1 MWKTI
6 VPAAAVL
13 AAEAVIR
20 RKINALPAET
30 FPLRIGQRVQ
40 LRRAHN
46 RGLLCSKFA
55 RKPRAAA
62 ALQTASGSAYTD
74 SSGGWVDPYNTFIRA
89 YLVSLCKELHDLGF
103 DEVAFSYL
111 QQPLSDTE
119 VKYASQSGTPSRTDA
134 VVSLAKYLRANLTAT
149 GLRVS
154 AVVSADSILQSRAAQ
169 SGQDMAVFP
178 KLFDRVCVFASADN
192 VATLQSAIAA
202 DSSFDAATR
211 FVPFL
216 AKAPESGSYVTTG

>member
-62 ALQTASGSAYTD
+62 ALQTASAAALAAVAAVCALPPGAARRCRSA
-74 SSGGWVDPYNTFIRA
+74 WA
-89 YLVSLCKELHDLGF
+89 
-103 DEVAFSYL
+103 
-111 QQPLSDTE
+111 
-119 VKYASQSGTPSRTDA
+119 
-134 VVSLAKYLRANLTAT
+134 
-149 GLRVS
+149 
-154 AVVSADSILQSRAAQ
+154 
-169 SGQDMAVFP
+169 
-178 KLFDRVCVFASADN
+178 
-192 VATLQSAIAA
+192 
-202 DSSFDAATR
+202 
-211 FVPFL
+211 
-216 AKAPESGSYVTTG
+216 

>member
-46 RGLLCSKFA
+46 RGLLCSKLA

-62 ALQTASGSAYTD
+62 ALQIGMGLML
-74 SSGGWVDPYNTFIRA
+74 GGA
-89 YLVSLCKELHDLGF
+89 L
-103 DEVAFSYL
+103 
-111 QQPLSDTE
+111 
-119 VKYASQSGTPSRTDA
+119 
-134 VVSLAKYLRANLTAT
+134 ANLIERWARGSVTDYVY
-149 GLRVS
+149 LPR
-154 AVVSADSILQSRAAQ
+154 AVIPFFRRIIWNAADLSILT
-169 SGQDMAVFP
+169 GCITAV
-178 KLFDRVCVFASADN
+178 
-192 VATLQSAIAA
+192 IA
-202 DSSFDAATR
+202 
-211 FVPFL
+211 L
-216 AKAPESGSYVTTG
+216 LCEEL

>member
-62 ALQTASGSAYTD
+62 ALQTASAAALAAVAAVCACRR
-74 SSGGWVDPYNTFIRA
+74 GGTALQIGMGLMLGGESHRA
-89 YLVSLCKELHDLGF
+89 LGARVGHGLC
-103 DEVAFSYL
+103 V
-111 QQPLSDTE
+111 P
-119 VKYASQSGTPSRTDA
+119 
-134 VVSLAKYLRANLTAT
+134 
-149 GLRVS
+149 
-154 AVVSADSILQSRAAQ
+154 AA
-169 SGQDMAVFP
+169 GGHPVFP
-178 KLFDRVCVFASADN
+178 AHHLERGRPEHPDR
-192 VATLQSAIAA
+192 LHH
-202 DSSFDAATR
+202 
-211 FVPFL
+211 
-216 AKAPESGSYVTTG
+216 GSDRTAVRRVMIM

>member
-20 RKINALPAET
+20 RKINALPVET

-62 ALQTASGSAYTD
+62 ALAAVCACRRGGTALQIGMGLML
-74 SSGGWVDPYNTFIRA
+74 GGA
-89 YLVSLCKELHDLGF
+89 L
-103 DEVAFSYL
+103 
-111 QQPLSDTE
+111 
-119 VKYASQSGTPSRTDA
+119 
-134 VVSLAKYLRANLTAT
+134 ANLIERWARGSVTDYVY
-149 GLRVS
+149 LPR
-154 AVVSADSILQSRAAQ
+154 AVIPFFRRIIWNAADLSILT
-169 SGQDMAVFP
+169 GCTTAV
-178 KLFDRVCVFASADN
+178 
-192 VATLQSAIAA
+192 IA
-202 DSSFDAATR
+202 
-211 FVPFL
+211 L
-216 AKAPESGSYVTTG
+216 LCEEL

>member
-62 ALQTASGSAYTD
+62 ALQTASAAALAAVAAVCAMPVMSAPVRY
-74 SSGGWVDPYNTFIRA
+74 S
-89 YLVSLCKELHDLGF
+89 
-103 DEVAFSYL
+103 
-111 QQPLSDTE
+111 
-119 VKYASQSGTPSRTDA
+119 
-134 VVSLAKYLRANLTAT
+134 
-149 GLRVS
+149 
-154 AVVSADSILQSRAAQ
+154 
-169 SGQDMAVFP
+169 M
-178 KLFDRVCVFASADN
+178 
-192 VATLQSAIAA
+192 VATFQASNLH
-202 DSSFDAATR
+202 
-211 FVPFL
+211 L
-216 AKAPESGSYVTTG
+216 

>member
-55 RKPRAAA
+55 RKPRAPPRCRLRPPQRSRRWRPCAPAA
-62 ALQTASGSAYTD
+62 GAARRCRSA
-74 SSGGWVDPYNTFIRA
+74 WA
-89 YLVSLCKELHDLGF
+89 
-103 DEVAFSYL
+103 
-111 QQPLSDTE
+111 
-119 VKYASQSGTPSRTDA
+119 
-134 VVSLAKYLRANLTAT
+134 
-149 GLRVS
+149 
-154 AVVSADSILQSRAAQ
+154 
-169 SGQDMAVFP
+169 
-178 KLFDRVCVFASADN
+178 
-192 VATLQSAIAA
+192 
-202 DSSFDAATR
+202 
-211 FVPFL
+211 
-216 AKAPESGSYVTTG
+216 

>member
-62 ALQTASGSAYTD
+62 ALQTASAAALAAVAAVCACRRGGTALTD
-74 SSGGWVDPYNTFIRA
+74 YVYLPRA
-89 YLVSLCKELHDLGF
+89 VIPFFRRIIWNAADL
-103 DEVAFSYL
+103 
-111 QQPLSDTE
+111 
-119 VKYASQSGTPSRTDA
+119 
-134 VVSLAKYLRANLTAT
+134 
-149 GLRVS
+149 
-154 AVVSADSILQSRAAQ
+154 SILT
-169 SGQDMAVFP
+169 GCTTAV
-178 KLFDRVCVFASADN
+178 
-192 VATLQSAIAA
+192 IA
-202 DSSFDAATR
+202 
-211 FVPFL
+211 L
-216 AKAPESGSYVTTG
+216 LCEEL

>member
-62 ALQTASGSAYTD
+62 ALQTASAAALAAVAAVCACRR
-74 SSGGWVDPYNTFIRA
+74 GGTALQIGMG
-89 YLVSLCKELHDLGF
+89 LMLGG
-103 DEVAFSYL
+103 AL
-111 QQPLSDTE
+111 
-119 VKYASQSGTPSRTDA
+119 
-134 VVSLAKYLRANLTAT
+134 ANL
-149 GLRVS
+149 RVIIWN
-154 AVVSADSILQSRAAQ
+154 AADLSILT
-169 SGQDMAVFP
+169 GCTTAV
-178 KLFDRVCVFASADN
+178 
-192 VATLQSAIAA
+192 IA
-202 DSSFDAATR
+202 
-211 FVPFL
+211 L
-216 AKAPESGSYVTTG
+216 LCEEL